1 MRLIFTILRDNLSGK
16 EKVAWVLSGSLWG
29 SYTPQL
35 FTFATDF
42 QNQPFSYLVAI
53 AKADITSKR
62 NGIWAVKPRL
72 LQGADEPWHHVLT
85 KIRHGFIH
93 IP

>member
-1 MRLIFTILRDNLSGK
+1 
-16 EKVAWVLSGSLWG
+16 
-29 SYTPQL
+29 
-35 FTFATDF
+35 
-42 QNQPFSYLVAI
+42 
-53 AKADITSKR
+53 
-62 NGIWAVKPRL
+62 VKPRL